1 MNFSKNEITKMLAD
15 SSRIQADMVAET
27 ILDNPESFKNLVDL
41 MLDDDGQMAMRV
53 SRVVEICESYKP
65 NLLEPLSVK
74 ILNRLP
80 QCKTPGVKRNIL
92 KIYTRR
98 DIPENEEL
106 KANIMELCFNWMKS
120 PAQPVAV
127 KVLSMMVL
135 ERIALKEQWL
145 IPELIYSI
153 EDLLEKEDVFAIQHQ
168 GKKTVKKLRKLML

>member
-1 MNFSKNEITKMLAD
+1 MNFSKREIAKMLGD
-15 SSRIQADMVAET
+15 SSRLQADMVAET
-27 ILDNPESFKNLVDL
+27 ILDNQESFQNLVDL

-65 NLLEPLSVK
+65 RLFEPFSRK

-98 DIPENEEL
+98 DMPKDEEL
-106 KANIMELCFNWMKS
+106 KGNIIELCFDWMRS
-120 PAQPVAV
+120 PLQPVAV
-127 KVLSMMVL
+127 RVLSMMVL

-145 IPELIYSI
+145 IPELLYSV
-153 EDLLEKEDVFAIQHQ
+153 EDLLEKENVYAIQHH
-168 GKKTVKKLRKLML
+168 GKKTAQNLRKFML